1 MDAVDLTRPFRGPA
15 AMAAGLVTASQL
27 RGPRFRRMFPDVYV
41 SAAAPYLMCRSVA
54 AAVHVGER
62 GVLVGYSAAELHGA
76 SRADRA
82 TNVARTALVTRSPP
96 TAARGRSTA
105 ARPAGEYPGHERA

>member
-1 MDAVDLTRPFRGPA
+1 VDAVDLTRPFRGSA
-15 AMAAGLVTASQL
+15 AMAAGLVTASQV

-41 SAAAPYLMCRSVA
+41 SAAAPTDLMCRSLA

-62 GVLVGYSAAELHGA
+62 GVLVGYSAAELHSG
-76 SRADRA
+76 SCADRA

-96 TAARGRSTA
+96 TAAQRPLHRGSTC
-105 ARPAGEYPGHERA
+105 R